1 MFRGL
6 SATDPIQL
14 GRYSLFAKL
23 ASGGMAT
30 VYLGRLNSD
39 VGFGRTVAIKRLHP
53 HLATEPEF
61 VSMFLDEARLAARVN
76 HPNVVPTLDVAT
88 TDGELFLVMDYV
100 RGESLGALIR
110 ATCEKTDTTI
120 PIPIVTACVIGFLN
134 GLHAA
139 HEAKDEQGRALNIV
153 HRDVS
158 PQNVVIGTDGVARVL
173 DFGVAKAS
181 MRLQTTRDGKL
192 KGKLPYMPPEQ
203 IRGEVSRATD
213 VYAAGVVLWEAL
225 ACRRLYTGQTE
236 AELLQKVME
245 AVVVPPSHYNPE
257 VPPEVDRVTLKAL
270 AKDPTARYATAHE
283 MAEELDAALR
293 PASTMKV
300 AEWVQQLAGDKLAER
315 NELVAE
321 IESGSPPP
329 DQPQLLRILGGL
341 PPLDSTSASRPA
353 IAVASHAGFKPDQ
366 EATRADGPAG
376 RQGGDRPRDSVEG
389 PTTSVAGSLVR
400 STPPAEAQPPAARSR
415 WLSPALILALVA
427 VPVIIAATF
436 FLGERMGPSANQAPP
451 VAVAAGSSA
460 PPPGGSTAA
469 PALATA
475 APSAPAASAASS
487 AASSAAPGGSASGPT
502 PQPVAS
508 VVHRTAPGAAPH
520 APSPAPNASSRDIHS
535 LLDTR

>member
-1 MFRGL
+1 V
-6 SATDPIQL
+6 TDPIRL

-30 VYLGRLNSD
+30 VYLGRLNTE

-110 ATCEKTDTTI
+110 ATCERDATI
-120 PIPIVTACVIGFLN
+120 PIPIVTACAIGFLN

-139 HEAKDEQGRALNIV
+139 HEATDEQGRPLNIV

-203 IRGEVSRATD
+203 IRGEISRATD
-213 VYAAGVVLWEAL
+213 VYASGVVLWEAL
-225 ACRRLYTGQTE
+225 ACRRLYTGKTE

-245 AVVVPPSHYNPE
+245 AEVQPPSHYNPA
-257 VPPEVDRVTLKAL
+257 VPAEVDRVTLKAL
-270 AKDPTARYATAHE
+270 AKDPAARYATTHE

-293 PASTMKV
+293 PASAMKV
-300 AEWVQQLAGDKLAER
+300 AEWVQTLAGEKLAER
-315 NELVAE
+315 NQLVAE
-321 IESGSPPP
+321 IESGSPAP

-341 PPLDSTSASRPA
+341 PPLDSTDASGPS
-353 IAVASHAGFKPDQ
+353 IAVASHGGFKKVDA
-366 EATRADGPAG
+366 ESTRSDGPPTRREGEG
-376 RQGGDRPRDSVEG
+376 RARDSIEG
-389 PTTSVAGSLVR
+389 PTTSVASSV
-400 STPPAEAQPPAARSR
+400 ARSMPPSAPVPATARPR
-415 WLSPALILALVA
+415 WLIPALVA
-427 VPVIIAATF
+427 VPVLIGATF
-436 FLGERMGPSANQAPP
+436 VLGERLAPERPAVVATPSVP
-451 VAVAAGSSA
+451 AVAAAPA
-460 PPPGGSTAA
+460 PPP
-469 PALATA
+469 P
-475 APSAPAASAASS
+475 PSAPTNPIPSGEPAASAAPPAS
-487 AASSAAPGGSASGPT
+487 AGPPPSATASAV
-502 PQPVAS
+502 PVPS
-508 VVHRTAPGAAPH
+508 VAHRPATGTPH
-520 APSPAPNASSRDIHS
+520 AATPAPTSSSRDIHS